1 MVHTQSDELRCN
13 HNTLVGRHWWT
24 DRVAITP
31 RSTCTC
37 QFQVGHG
44 QDVSEGWTRN
54 DLVKWLSEKGC
65 WMNSSWTSGLK
76 RSNMKKTKSVRNM
89 NKPWSWKVT
98 QGEKL
103 SEEQPQCESESR
115 LETKLAAL
123 PHHFTPKTANNNAQ
137 TLQATHSGQPCKM
150 IQPSHHPQWRR
161 NMRFLMCPSMTWNT
175 VPLGGHAHSHKFQ
188 LTAPPS
194 QHLIEQTRT
203 TTGRNSV
210 ALATPTLRRLHR
222 EKNQRGSRHVTLR
235 QRSARWA
242 HHQRLQWRNT
252 PTNKPNE
259 PEARIEN
266 MILRHDFW
274 SRPLREQPPCKNLS
288 IPTAPTLDLAD
299 YSTQKIQ
306 THRSKQFEFYKL
318 RMIRGSWKTTSS
330 RSAETKRDIKQL
342 AQHIAHTQSDELRCN
357 HNTLMG
363 LNWWTRCKA
372 NTPWR
377 TCTCQFQLGH
387 REDVSEGWTRNDLV
401 TWLSEKGCWMKS
413 SLTSELK
420 QTNMK
425 KTQSVRNMN
434 KPWSWKVTQG
444 EKLSEEQPQC
454 ETEGRHTISPR
465 KRQTAT
471 HRHFMHNTLRP
482 TLQIYSTFTAPSLT
496 KKHVFPFVSQHD
508 MKSTWWTRPLPHNS
522 TYCASVTTLDWT
534 STNNNWQTLCCT

>member
-1 MVHTQSDELRCN
+1 MHKHEQQLADTLLHLPLPHWEDCTERRNKDDLLTSLCDRGVRDEL
-13 HNTLVGRHWWT
+13 
-24 DRVAITP
+24 IT
-31 RSTCTC
+31 
-37 QFQVGHG
+37 
-44 QDVSEGWTRN
+44 DVSS
-54 DLVKWLSEKGC
+54 D
-65 WMNSSWTSGLK
+65 
-76 RSNMKKTKSVRNM
+76 
-89 NKPWSWKVT
+89 
-98 QGEKL
+98 
-103 SEEQPQCESESR
+103 
-115 LETKLAAL
+115 
-123 PHHFTPKTANNNAQ
+123 
-137 TLQATHSGQPCKM
+137 ATH
-150 IQPSHHPQWRR
+150 W
-161 NMRFLMCPSMTWNT
+161 
-175 VPLGGHAHSHKFQ
+175 
-188 LTAPPS
+188 
-194 QHLIEQTRT
+194 
-203 TTGRNSV
+203 
-210 ALATPTLRRLHR
+210 
-222 EKNQRGSRHVTLR
+222 
-235 QRSARWA
+235 
-242 HHQRLQWRNT
+242 

-318 RMIRGSWKTTSS
+318 RMIRGNWKTTSS

-508 MKSTWWTRPLPHNS
+508 MNPLGGHAHSHTIQLTAPPSQHLIEQARTTTGRRSVALSTLTLRWCRREMRQIWFGHSALRQKVLDEPWPLWTNKKTSQRHDTSCNRPPQSRQNESKRS
-522 TYCASVTTLDWT
+522 TRS
-534 STNNNWQTLCCT
+534 